1 MSAVQTLRSAW
12 ASWWSA
18 SYADSARQPLWAMT
32 AVTLLFGTAMA
43 VVLTVFALI
52 FSGSRLDLVRAFGVN
67 FLIAQCIGFAIFG
80 LHMLTHAIWGAARV
94 DGWSAARRKVFF
106 ALLPLAGVII
116 GYAVSLALLGWLP
129 DLLASERLG
138 SFLAGVL
145 LVWAVLTLVTD
156 RFWAQKL
163 ARVEA
168 EGQAAAER
176 ERAAVL
182 QRQAAD
188 AQLRALQAQIEPHFL
203 FNTLANVTG
212 MIEHQPANARRMLER
227 LIALLRASLSASRAD
242 QVTLAQELDLCRA
255 YLEIVAIRMAGRL
268 RYVIEADEAVRARP
282 VPPLLLQPLVENAIQ
297 HGLEPKVEGGQVRIA
312 VRARA
317 DGTLELSVEDDG
329 TGFGA
334 ATRGGGVGLAN
345 LRDRLRTL
353 DERARLSIED
363 ARPGTRVRIE
373 LPPCV
378 IAPAAPGAIVAAAS
392 ARRQAAGQPG
402 PSVRSA

>member
-18 SYADSARQPLWAMT
+18 SYADSARQPLWAMV
-32 AVTLLFGTAMA
+32 AVTLIFGTAIA
-43 VVLTVFALI
+43 LVLTLFALV
-52 FSGSRLDLVRAFGVN
+52 FRSGRLDLAQAFGVN

-80 LHMLTHAIWGAARV
+80 LHLLTQALWGAARI
-94 DGWSAARRKVFF
+94 DAWSLKRRKVFF
-106 ALLPLAGVII
+106 ALLPLAGLVI

-129 DLLASERLG
+129 DLLASKRLG
-138 SFLAGVL
+138 WFLAAVL

-163 ARVEA
+163 ALAEA
-168 EGQAAAER
+168 ERQAAAER

-182 QRQAAD
+182 QRQALD

-212 MIEHQPANARRMLER
+212 LIEHQPADARRMLER
-227 LIALLRASLSASRAD
+227 LIELLRASLSASRAD

-282 VPPLLLQPLVENAIQ
+282 VPPLLLQPLVENAIA

-317 DGTLELSVEDDG
+317 DGTLDLTVEDDG
-329 TGFGA
+329 VGFGA

-345 LRDRLRTL
+345 LRERLRTL
-353 DERARLSIED
+353 DVRARLAIED

-373 LPPCV
+373 LPPSV
-378 IAPAAPGAIVAAAS
+378 ASPAAAGATVS
-392 ARRQAAGQPG
+392 ARPTVQ
-402 PSVRSA
+402 SA